1 MKTKNAVQTLTLE
14 PSLDLRR
21 PPRPPESLVDPL
33 KSERVELKLWSA
45 PAWRIFGGGS
55 TVQKV
60 KKLPSEMAATL
71 YSSFVSSLATTFE
84 VPVSVRI
91 KGLNVAVTLRGRG
104 HERVLSDAQLD
115 FAVMIS

>member
-1 MKTKNAVQTLTLE
+1 MNTQYAGQTVTID
-14 PSLDLRR
+14 PPLDLRR
-21 PPRPPESLVDPL
+21 PPKPPELMVDPL

-45 PAWRIFGGGS
+45 PTWRIFGGGS

-60 KKLPSEMAATL
+60 KKLPSATAAVH
-71 YSSFVSSLATTFE
+71 YSTFVSSLATNFD

-91 KGLNVAVTLRGRG
+91 HGWNVTVTLTGKG
-104 HERVLSDAQLD
+104 HPKVLSDAQLD